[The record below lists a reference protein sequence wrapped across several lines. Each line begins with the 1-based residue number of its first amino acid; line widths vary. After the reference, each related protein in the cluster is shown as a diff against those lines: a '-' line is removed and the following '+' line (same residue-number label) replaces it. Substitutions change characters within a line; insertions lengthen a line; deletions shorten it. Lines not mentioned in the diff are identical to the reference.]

1 MPPPSKKKAFL
12 PWEGLFG
19 VEPQVSFAL
28 WKYFAETPNLFYEIQ
43 IQYIAPYDEIC
54 IVSHFCIAQHG
65 QIQNLML
72 HNTHCEITCSSI
84 ALHSKSVSSIYI
96 VILKAFPY

>member
-1 MPPPSKKKAFL
+1 MPPPSKKKTFL

-54 IVSHFCIAQHG
+54 IVSHFCIAQ
-65 QIQNLML
+65 QNLML
-72 HNTHCEITCSSI
+72 HNTVKLLVLVLHYIAKVSLVSI
-84 ALHSKSVSSIYI
+84 LLFWKPSLIKV
-96 VILKAFPY
+96 FW